1 MASPVAAQARQCIS
15 DIPPPPRPRHRYVA
29 SLRATLAPDDVAIAR
44 ASAAVIRLDVMLEH
58 MRSDSNTR
66 YKRGRAAAVEGHGF
80 MTLGV
85 AMTRLKRGLI
95 PMLQSGT
102 PMRGGSQPRRPYA
115 NTIISPMPIRVL
127 TPAIA
132 TPRQSA
138 AVRLSDWN
146 LICFLRT
153 ALSRRDCPNL
163 QESRGNPAI
172 VPAAIHKKRFNESR
186 QPRRPFT
193 LRLIERIPIRF
204 SLRQIMR
211 QGRRD
216 PPVFWRKRHKG
227 RKVSARAVLAALVCF
242 VAISGAIHA
251 PFNRHRAGQASP
263 TIWTPLC
270 WRRPPQRNGPSAGA
284 LGPKFRSAGREE
296 SDTISD
302 VVSKSADPIKFWFRS
317 HAWPVLGL
325 RGAHF
330 GQYQRSGAGLFR
342 PGWPNLNTLA

>member
-1 MASPVAAQARQCIS
+1 
-15 DIPPPPRPRHRYVA
+15 
-29 SLRATLAPDDVAIAR
+29 
-44 ASAAVIRLDVMLEH
+44 

-66 YKRGRAAAVEGHGF
+66 YKRGRAAAAEGHGF
-80 MTLGV
+80 MTFGV
-85 AMTRLKRGLI
+85 AMTRLKRGPI

-102 PMRGGSQPRRPYA
+102 RMRGGRQPRRPYA

-172 VPAAIHKKRFNESR
+172 VPAAIHKKRFKESR

-193 LRLIERIPIRF
+193 SRLIERDPDPFLLAPDNAAGKARSTGILAQTP
-204 SLRQIMR
+204 
-211 QGRRD
+211 QGAE
-216 PPVFWRKRHKG
+216 
-227 RKVSARAVLAALVCF
+227 SERAGGLAALVCF
-242 VAISGAIHA
+242 VAISGAVHA

-270 WRRPPQRNGPSAGA
+270 WRRPPQRNGPSAG
-284 LGPKFRSAGREE
+284 G
-296 SDTISD
+296 T
-302 VVSKSADPIKFWFRS
+302 
-317 HAWPVLGL
+317 
-325 RGAHF
+325 GAEV
-330 GQYQRSGAGLFR
+330 
-342 PGWPNLNTLA
+342 

>member
-1 MASPVAAQARQCIS
+1 
-15 DIPPPPRPRHRYVA
+15 
-29 SLRATLAPDDVAIAR
+29 
-44 ASAAVIRLDVMLEH
+44 MLEH

-193 LRLIERIPIRF
+193 LRLIERDPDPFLLAPDNAAGKARSTGILAQTPQGAESERAGGF
-204 SLRQIMR
+204 GRASLLRCHQ
-211 QGRRD
+211 RRCTCPFQ
-216 PPVFWRKRHKG
+216 PPPR
-227 RKVSARAVLAALVCF
+227 RAGLANYLDALVLA
-242 VAISGAIHA
+242 
-251 PFNRHRAGQASP
+251 P
-263 TIWTPLC
+263 TPSKK
-270 WRRPPQRNGPSAGA
+270 RPQRGGTGA
-284 LGPKFRSAGREE
+284 E
-296 SDTISD
+296 
-302 VVSKSADPIKFWFRS
+302 V
-317 HAWPVLGL
+317 
-325 RGAHF
+325 
-330 GQYQRSGAGLFR
+330 
-342 PGWPNLNTLA
+342 